1 MKIMKFL
8 VPSLLTLAVT
18 LVASLSSPTAA
29 LASQIQKPSPA
40 QLATQVAD
48 FRADQNSLIDSYVRT
63 YGSRFTSTERAEI
76 TKAQRQ
82 ANQSLLSLQR
92 SLSKVDRL
100 SKAGASKKKINAA
113 TITAQRAYERAQAS
127 AETTQKSLEPILR
140 NRLSLFE
147 SLSAYRDYSDSMARF
162 TEIGTKIN
170 EMVSR

>member
-8 VPSLLTLAVT
+8 VPSLLAFAIT
-18 LVASLSSPTAA
+18 LVMSFGSTTAA
-29 LASQIQKPSPA
+29 SASQFQKPSPA

-48 FRADQNSLIDSYVRT
+48 FRADQNRLIDSYVRT
-63 YGSRFTSTERAEI
+63 YGSRFTSTERTEI

-82 ANQSLLSLQR
+82 ANQSLLSLHR
-92 SLSKVDRL
+92 SLSKVSRL
-100 SKAGASKKKINAA
+100 SRTGASKKKINAA
-113 TITAQRAYERAQAS
+113 TITAQRAYKRAQTS
-127 AETTQKSLEPILR
+127 AETTQQSLEPILR

-147 SLSAYRDYSDSMARF
+147 SLAAYRDYSDSMARF

>member
-1 MKIMKFL
+1 MKIIKFL
-8 VPSLLTLAVT
+8 APSLLA
-18 LVASLSSPTAA
+18 LVIAFVMSPGSPSAAS
-29 LASQIQKPSPA
+29 ASQIQKTSPA

-48 FRADQNSLIDSYVRT
+48 FRADQNILIDSYLRK
-63 YGSRFTSTERAEI
+63 YGPRFTSTERAEI

-100 SKAGASKKKINAA
+100 SRTGATKMKINAA
-113 TITAQRAYERAQAS
+113 TITAQRAYEGAQTS
-127 AETTQKSLEPILR
+127 AETTQQSLEPILR

-147 SLSAYRDYSDSMARF
+147 SLTAYRDYSDSMARF

>member
-1 MKIMKFL
+1 MRIPRLL
-8 VPSLLTLAVT
+8 VPALLALVITVVMSLVSPSA
-18 LVASLSSPTAA
+18 AS
-29 LASQIQKPSPA
+29 ASQIQKPSPA

-48 FRADQNSLIDSYVRT
+48 FRSDQNSLIDSYVRT
-63 YGSRFTSTERAEI
+63 YGSRFTSTERAEF

-100 SKAGASKKKINAA
+100 SKTGASKKKVNAA
-113 TITAQRAYERAQAS
+113 TISAQRAYERALTS
-127 AETTQKSLEPILR
+127 AEATQQSLEPILR